1 MTPRHHRL
9 RDRAGHRTD
18 PIIGVGLSM
27 GAIAAAM
34 PLVIKELAEADGQR
48 LVKISRLDHAP
59 KSRFDIQD
67 PRKRQPKYWNH

>member
-1 MTPRHHRL
+1 
-9 RDRAGHRTD
+9 
-18 PIIGVGLSM
+18 M